1 MFSNHYLITNKPNF
15 GTILEKDASASFFFE
30 KNSQKGQRNALIY
43 VNNKML
49 QRFCFLLFYIGIS
62 IPVLLRA
69 QLLTNNALNPQGLVQ
84 NVLLGNGVTVSNV
97 TYNGSPVAI
106 AQFTAANTTLGIN
119 SGIVLTTGTTL
130 PNGDGPH
137 GPNDASGA
145 GVDNNMGGFSLLS
158 QAINGTQTYNAA
170 ILEFDFI
177 PYADTVRFKY
187 VFGSDEYPEFAPPN
201 NTTYNDVFGF
211 FISGPGITGFQN
223 IAKLPNGAVVS
234 INNVNSITN
243 PFYFVNNGD
252 GNMAPYNQSPQYIQY
267 DGFTKVLEA
276 VSQVQC
282 GQTYHLIIAI
292 ADVGDGQWD
301 SGIFLEAASLSTLTP
316 VQISHTLSQQVF
328 ANPDWMAEGCVSAT
342 VTLERQANLNQNL
355 TIPIQLS
362 GTATSGIDYSGIP
375 SSVTFSPGQTTF
387 SFTINSL
394 TDALLEGL
402 ETLTL
407 TFPITDPCGNITPLV
422 LDLWIQDNQP
432 MELNLSTSAVSCP
445 GDPVTITSQIT
456 GGVQPYTYQWST
468 GHNTSSISFTPTT
481 TQTIWLTVTD
491 ACSGLPAYDTI
502 TVSVPVFAPLQ
513 LQTSA
518 DITEICPYIEA
529 MIGVS
534 ASGGSGQYNYLW
546 TTNGVISGTTDSLLV
561 NPGSTSTY
569 QILVT
574 DNCGNTIQDSI
585 IYTILSPPL
594 VVQTNGPFETCP
606 GDSVLLTVTA
616 SGGYGNYYYLWSNQ
630 QTTDQIW
637 VAPQVSSSYFVQVS
651 DECQTFSVVGVAQV
665 QVVKPLANF
674 YILSQNPMQGLPVQF
689 ENASANAWSY
699 TWAFGDGNGSFLVN
713 PSHTFTLPGAY
724 EITLIATDQKGCVDS
739 ISKWIN
745 IAPERYIYL
754 PNSFTPDGD
763 GLNEYFYGRF
773 IGLMSA
779 RFYIFNRWGEQVF
792 FSDELNF
799 VWDATYEGTP
809 VQDGT
814 YTWYLIYEIEKG
826 IYEDLSGHVNVI
838 R

>member
-1 MFSNHYLITNKPNF
+1 MLQRLSILLFLIGNFIPLISRAQLITN
-15 GTILEKDASASFFFE
+15 
-30 KNSQKGQRNALIY
+30 NS
-43 VNNKML
+43 
-49 QRFCFLLFYIGIS
+49 
-62 IPVLLRA
+62 
-69 QLLTNNALNPQGLVQ
+69 LNPQGLVQ
-84 NVLLGNGVTVSNV
+84 NILLGNGVTVSNV

-119 SGIVLTTGTTL
+119 SGIVMTTGTTL

-145 GVDNNMGGFSLLS
+145 GVDNNMGGFNLLS
-158 QAINGTQTYNAA
+158 QAIQGTQTYNAA

-177 PYADTVRFKY
+177 PYADTIRFKY

-234 INNVNSITN
+234 INNVNTITN
-243 PFYFVNNGD
+243 AFYFVNNGD
-252 GNMAPYNQSPQYIQY
+252 GNTAPYNQSPQYIQY

-282 GQTYHLIIAI
+282 GQTYHLILAI

-301 SGIFLEAASLSTLTP
+301 SGIFLEANSLSTITP
-316 VQISHTLSQQVF
+316 VEIEHTLSQQVF
-328 ANPDWMAEGCVSAT
+328 ANPDWMAEGCVT
-342 VTLERQANLNQNL
+342 TNVTLTRQSNLNQNL

-362 GTATSGIDYSGIP
+362 GTATNGIDYSGIP
-375 SSVTFSPGQTTF
+375 ASINFPPGQNTA
-387 SFTINSL
+387 SFTIQSL
-394 TDALLEGL
+394 TDALVEGL

-422 LDLWIQDNQP
+422 LYLWIQDNQP
-432 MELNLSTSAVSCP
+432 MQVTLTSSPITCP
-445 GDPVTITSQIT
+445 GDPVTINSQIS

-468 GHNTSSISFTPTT
+468 GQNTGSMTFTPTN
-481 TQTIWLTVTD
+481 TQSVWLAVSD
-491 ACSGLPAYDTI
+491 ACTGIPAYDTI
-502 TVSVPVFAPLQ
+502 LVTVPVLSPLTI
-513 LQTSA
+513 LTSP
-518 DITEICPYIEA
+518 DITEICPYIPA
-529 MIGVS
+529 TLGVQ
-534 ASGGSGQYNYLW
+534 ASGGSCQYTYSW
-546 TTNGVISGTTDSLLV
+546 TINNVLSGTTDSLLV
-561 NPGSTSTY
+561 NPGSSSMYLIT
-569 QILVT
+569 VT

-585 IYTILSPPL
+585 NYSILSPPL
-594 VVQTNGPFETCP
+594 VLQMNGPFQICP
-606 GDSVLLTVTA
+606 GDSVDLLVSAT
-616 SGGYGNYYYLWSNQ
+616 GGYGNYYYNWSTSA
-630 QTTDQIW
+630 TTPQIT
-637 VAPQVSSSYFVQVS
+637 VAPQNTSSYFVQVS
-651 DECQTFSVVGVAQV
+651 YECQTFSVTAVALV

-674 YILSQNPMQGLPVQF
+674 YIMSQDPMQGLPVQF
-689 ENASANAWSY
+689 ENASLNAWSY

-713 PSHTFTLPGAY
+713 PIHTYTLPGSY
-724 EITLIATDQKGCVDS
+724 EITLIATNQEGCIDS
-739 ISKWIN
+739 ISKWIE

-779 RFYIFNRWGEQVF
+779 RFYIFNRWGEEIF
-792 FSDELNF
+792 FSDQLNF
-799 VWDATYEGTP
+799 VWDATYEGIP

>member
-1 MFSNHYLITNKPNF
+1 MHKRLFIQHLFFWIF
-15 GTILEKDASASFFFE
+15 FQAS
-30 KNSQKGQRNALIY
+30 LY
-43 VNNKML
+43 
-49 QRFCFLLFYIGIS
+49 
-62 IPVLLRA
+62 A
-69 QLLTNNALNPQGLVQ
+69 QLQTNNSLNPQGLVQ

-97 TYNGSPVAI
+97 SYNGSPAAI

-137 GPNDASGA
+137 GPNDTPGA
-145 GVDNNMGGFSLLS
+145 GVDNNMGGFNLLS
-158 QAINGTQTYNAA
+158 QAIQGTQTYNAA
-170 ILEFDFI
+170 ILEFDFV

-223 IAKLPNGAVVS
+223 IALLPNGAVVS
-234 INNVNSITN
+234 INNVNTITN

-252 GNMAPYNQSPQYIQY
+252 GNTAPYNQSPQYIQY

-276 VSQVQC
+276 VSKVQC

-301 SGIFLEAASLSTLTP
+301 SGIFLEANSLSTLTP
-316 VQISHTLSQQVF
+316 IEIDHTLSQQVF
-328 ANPDWMAEGCVSAT
+328 PNPDWMAEGCVST
-342 VTLERQANLNQNL
+342 NVTLTRQANLTQSL
-355 TIPIQLS
+355 TIPVQLS
-362 GTATSGIDYSGIP
+362 GTATSGIDYNGVP
-375 SSVTFSPGQTTF
+375 ASVTFQPGQTTV
-387 SFTINSL
+387 SFTIQSL

-407 TFPITDPCGNITPLV
+407 TFPITDPCGNVTPLV

-432 MELNLSTSAVSCP
+432 MQVTLSSTPPSCP
-445 GDPVTITSQIT
+445 GDPVTINSQIS
-456 GGVQPYTYQWST
+456 GGVQPYTYLWST
-468 GHNTSSISFTPTT
+468 GQTTGSMTFTPSSTT
-481 TQTIWLTVTD
+481 TVWLEVTD
-491 ACSGLPAYDTI
+491 ACTGIPAYDTL
-502 TVSVPVFAPLQ
+502 VVNVPVFAPLAVVV
-513 LQTSA
+513 SP
-518 DITEICPYIEA
+518 DITEICPYVPA
-529 MIGVS
+529 TIGVQ
-534 ASGGSGQYNYLW
+534 ASGGSGQYAYLW
-546 TTNGVISGTTDSLLV
+546 SVNSLLSGTTDSLFV
-561 NPGSTSTY
+561 NPGSSTTY
-569 QILVT
+569 LITVS
-574 DNCGNTIQDSI
+574 DNCGNSVQDSV

-594 VVQTNGPFETCP
+594 VLQMNGPFEICP
-606 GDSVLLTVTA
+606 GDSVDLLVTA
-616 SGGYGNYYYLWSNQ
+616 TGGYGTYYYNWS
-630 QTTDQIW
+630 TTATTPGIT
-637 VAPQVSSSYFVQVS
+637 VAPQVSTSYFVQVS
-651 DECQTFSVVGVAQV
+651 DECQTFSTTAVAVV

-674 YILSQNPMQGLPVQF
+674 YIATQNPMQGLPVQLT
-689 ENASANAWSY
+689 NASFNAWSY
-699 TWAFGDGNGSFLVN
+699 AWSFGDGNGSFLVN
-713 PSHTFTLPGAY
+713 PTHVYTQPGAY

-739 ISKWIN
+739 ISKWIE

-773 IGLMSA
+773 IGLLSA
-779 RFYIFNRWGEQVF
+779 RFYIFNRWGEEIF
-792 FSDELNF
+792 FSDQLNF
-799 VWDATYEGTP
+799 VWNGEYEGVP

-814 YTWYLIYEIEKG
+814 YSWYLIYEIEKG

>member
-1 MFSNHYLITNKPNF
+1 M
-15 GTILEKDASASFFFE
+15 
-30 KNSQKGQRNALIY
+30 
-43 VNNKML
+43 ML
-49 QRFCFLLFYIGIS
+49 QRISIWLFLIGIFLPQ
-62 IPVLLRA
+62 ILRA
-69 QLLTNNALNPQGLVQ
+69 QLVTNNSLNPQGLVQ
-84 NVLLGNGVTVSNV
+84 NILLGNGVTVSNV

-119 SGIVLTTGTTL
+119 SGIVMTTGTTL
-130 PNGDGPH
+130 PNGDGPQ

-145 GVDNNMGGFSLLS
+145 GVDNNMGGFNLLS
-158 QAINGTQTYNAA
+158 QAIQGTQTYNAA

-234 INNVNSITN
+234 INNVNTLTN

-252 GNMAPYNQSPQYIQY
+252 GNTAPYNQSPQYIQY

-282 GQTYHLIIAI
+282 GQTYHLILAI

-301 SGIFLEAASLSTLTP
+301 SGIFLEANSLSTITP
-316 VQISHTLSQQVF
+316 VEIEHTLSQQVF
-328 ANPDWMAEGCVSAT
+328 ANPDWMAEGCVTTT
-342 VTLERQANLNQNL
+342 VTLTRQSNLNQNL
-355 TIPIQLS
+355 TIPVQLS
-362 GTATSGIDYSGIP
+362 GTATNGLDYSGIP
-375 SSVTFSPGQTTF
+375 ASINFPPGQTTV
-387 SFTINSL
+387 SFNIQSL
-394 TDALLEGL
+394 TDALVEGL

-407 TFPITDPCGNITPLV
+407 TFPITDPCGNVTPLV

-432 MELNLSTSAVSCP
+432 MQVTLTSSPITCP
-445 GDPVTITSQIT
+445 GDPVTINSQIS

-468 GHNTSSISFTPTT
+468 GQNTGSVSFIPATS
-481 TQTIWLTVTD
+481 QSVWVAVSD
-491 ACSGLPAYDTI
+491 ACTGIPAYDTI
-502 TVSVPVFAPLQ
+502 LVTVPVLSPLTI
-513 LQTSA
+513 LTSP
-518 DITEICPYIEA
+518 DITEICPFIPA
-529 MIGVS
+529 TLGVQ
-534 ASGGSGQYNYLW
+534 ASGGSGQYTYLW
-546 TTNGVISGTTDSLLV
+546 TTNNVLSSTTDSLLV
-561 NPGSTSTY
+561 NPGSSSVY
-569 QILVT
+569 QITVT

-585 IYTILSPPL
+585 SYTILSPPL
-594 VVQTNGPFETCP
+594 VLQTNGPFQVCP
-606 GDSVLLTVTA
+606 GDSVALLVTA
-616 SGGYGNYYYLWSNQ
+616 SGGYGNYYYNWS
-630 QTTDQIW
+630 TTATTPQIT
-637 VAPQVSSSYFVQVS
+637 VAPQNSTSYFVQVS
-651 DECQTFSVVGVAQV
+651 DECQTFSVTAVALV

-674 YILSQNPMQGLPVQF
+674 YIMSQDPMQGLPVQF
-689 ENASANAWSY
+689 ENASLNAWSY

-713 PSHTFTLPGAY
+713 PTHTYIQPGAY
-724 EITLIATDQKGCVDS
+724 EITLIATNQEGCIDS
-739 ISKWIN
+739 ISKWID

-779 RFYIFNRWGEQVF
+779 RFYIFNRWGEEVF
-792 FSDELNF
+792 FSDQLNF
-799 VWDATYEGTP
+799 VWDASYEDVP

>member
-1 MFSNHYLITNKPNF
+1 M
-15 GTILEKDASASFFFE
+15 
-30 KNSQKGQRNALIY
+30 
-43 VNNKML
+43 ML
-49 QRFCFLLFYIGIS
+49 QRISIWLFFIGIFLPQ
-62 IPVLLRA
+62 ILRA
-69 QLLTNNALNPQGLVQ
+69 QLITNNSLNPQGLVQ
-84 NVLLGNGVTVSNV
+84 NILLGNGVTVSNV

-119 SGIVLTTGTTL
+119 SGIVMTTGTTL
-130 PNGDGPH
+130 PNGDGPQ

-145 GVDNNMGGFSLLS
+145 GVDNNMGGFNLLS
-158 QAINGTQTYNAA
+158 QAIQGTQTYNAA

-234 INNVNSITN
+234 INNVNTLTN

-252 GNMAPYNQSPQYIQY
+252 GNTAPYNQSPQYIQY

-282 GQTYHLIIAI
+282 GQTYHLILAI

-301 SGIFLEAASLSTLTP
+301 SGIFLEANSLSTITP
-316 VQISHTLSQQVF
+316 VEIEHTLSQQVF
-328 ANPDWMAEGCVSAT
+328 ANPDWMAEGCVTTT
-342 VTLERQANLNQNL
+342 VTLTRQSNLNQNL
-355 TIPIQLS
+355 TIPVQLS
-362 GTATSGIDYSGIP
+362 GTATNGLDYSGIP
-375 SSVTFSPGQTTF
+375 ASINFPPGQTTV
-387 SFTINSL
+387 SFNIQSL
-394 TDALLEGL
+394 TDALVEGL

-407 TFPITDPCGNITPLV
+407 TFPITDPCGNVTPLV

-432 MELNLSTSAVSCP
+432 MQVTLTSSPIICP
-445 GDPVTITSQIT
+445 GDPVTINSQIS

-468 GHNTSSISFTPTT
+468 GQNTGSITFAPATS
-481 TQTIWLTVTD
+481 QSVWLAVSD
-491 ACSGLPAYDTI
+491 ACTGIPAYDTI
-502 TVSVPVFAPLQ
+502 LVTVPVLSPLTI
-513 LQTSA
+513 LTSP
-518 DITEICPYIEA
+518 DITEICPFIPA
-529 MIGVS
+529 TLGVQ
-534 ASGGSGQYNYLW
+534 ASGGSGQYTYLW
-546 TTNGVISGTTDSLLV
+546 TTNNVLSSTTDSLLV
-561 NPGSTSTY
+561 NPGSSSIY
-569 QILVT
+569 QITVT

-585 IYTILSPPL
+585 SYTILSPPL
-594 VVQTNGPFETCP
+594 VLQTNGPFQVCP
-606 GDSVLLTVTA
+606 GDSVALLVTA
-616 SGGYGNYYYLWSNQ
+616 SGGYGNYYYNWS
-630 QTTDQIW
+630 TTATTPQIT
-637 VAPQVSSSYFVQVS
+637 VAPQNSTSYFVQVS
-651 DECQTFSVVGVAQV
+651 DECQTFSVTAVALV

-674 YILSQNPMQGLPVQF
+674 YIMSQDPMQGLPVQF
-689 ENASANAWSY
+689 ENASLNAWSY

-713 PSHTFTLPGAY
+713 PTHTYIQPGPY
-724 EITLIATDQKGCVDS
+724 EITLIATNQEGCIDS
-739 ISKWIN
+739 ISKWID

-779 RFYIFNRWGEQVF
+779 RFYIFNRWGEEVF
-792 FSDELNF
+792 FSDQLNF
-799 VWDATYEGTP
+799 VWDASYEGVP

>member
-1 MFSNHYLITNKPNF
+1 
-15 GTILEKDASASFFFE
+15 
-30 KNSQKGQRNALIY
+30 
-43 VNNKML
+43 
-49 QRFCFLLFYIGIS
+49 
-62 IPVLLRA
+62 
-69 QLLTNNALNPQGLVQ
+69 
-84 NVLLGNGVTVSNV
+84 
-97 TYNGSPVAI
+97 
-106 AQFTAANTTLGIN
+106 
-119 SGIVLTTGTTL
+119 
-130 PNGDGPH
+130 
-137 GPNDASGA
+137 
-145 GVDNNMGGFSLLS
+145 MGGFNLLS
-158 QAINGTQTYNAA
+158 QAIQGTQTYNAA

-177 PYADTVRFKY
+177 PYADTIRFKY

-234 INNVNSITN
+234 INNVNTITN

-252 GNMAPYNQSPQYIQY
+252 GNTAPYNQSPQYIQY

-282 GQTYHLIIAI
+282 GQTYHLILAI

-301 SGIFLEAASLSTLTP
+301 SGIFLEANSLSTITP
-316 VQISHTLSQQVF
+316 VEIEHTLSQQVF
-328 ANPDWMAEGCVSAT
+328 ANPDWMAEGCVT
-342 VTLERQANLNQNL
+342 TNVTLTRQSNLNQNL

-362 GTATSGIDYSGIP
+362 GTATNGIDYSGIP
-375 SSVTFSPGQTTF
+375 ASINFPPGQTTA
-387 SFTINSL
+387 SFTIQSL
-394 TDALLEGL
+394 TDALVEGL

-432 MELNLSTSAVSCP
+432 MQVILTSSPITCP
-445 GDPVTITSQIT
+445 GDPVTINSQIS

-468 GHNTSSISFTPTT
+468 GQNTGSMIFTPTT
-481 TQTIWLTVTD
+481 TQSVWLAVSD
-491 ACSGLPAYDTI
+491 ACTGIPAYDTI
-502 TVSVPVFAPLQ
+502 LVTVPVLSPLTIQ
-513 LQTSA
+513 ASP
-518 DITEICPYIEA
+518 DVTEICPYIPA
-529 MIGVS
+529 TLGVQ
-534 ASGGSGQYNYLW
+534 ASGGSGQYTYVW
-546 TTNGVISGTTDSLLV
+546 TINNVLSGTTDSLLV
-561 NPGSTSTY
+561 NPGSSSMYLIT
-569 QILVT
+569 VT

-585 IYTILSPPL
+585 SYTILSPPL
-594 VVQTNGPFETCP
+594 VLQMNGPFQICP
-606 GDSVLLTVTA
+606 GDSVDLLVSAT
-616 SGGYGNYYYLWSNQ
+616 GGYGNYYYNWSTSA
-630 QTTDQIW
+630 TTPQIT
-637 VAPQVSSSYFVQVS
+637 VAPQNTTSYFVQVS
-651 DECQTFSVVGVAQV
+651 DECQTFSVTAVALV

-674 YILSQNPMQGLPVQF
+674 YIMSQDPMQGLPVQF
-689 ENASANAWSY
+689 ENASYNAWSY

-713 PSHTFTLPGAY
+713 PIHTYTQPGSY
-724 EITLIATDQKGCVDS
+724 EITLIATNQEGCIDS
-739 ISKWIN
+739 ITKWIE
-745 IAPERYIYL
+745 IAPERFIYL

-779 RFYIFNRWGEQVF
+779 RFYIFNRWGEEIF
-792 FSDELNF
+792 FSDQLNF
-799 VWDATYEGTP
+799 VWDATYEGIP

>member
-1 MFSNHYLITNKPNF
+1 MHKRLFIQHLFFWIF
-15 GTILEKDASASFFFE
+15 FQAS
-30 KNSQKGQRNALIY
+30 LY
-43 VNNKML
+43 
-49 QRFCFLLFYIGIS
+49 
-62 IPVLLRA
+62 A
-69 QLLTNNALNPQGLVQ
+69 QLQTNNSLNPQGLVQ

-97 TYNGSPVAI
+97 SYNGSPAAI

-137 GPNDASGA
+137 GPNDTPGA
-145 GVDNNMGGFSLLS
+145 GVDNNMGGFNLLS
-158 QAINGTQTYNAA
+158 QAIQGTQTYNAA
-170 ILEFDFI
+170 ILEFDFV

-223 IAKLPNGAVVS
+223 IALLPNGAVVS
-234 INNVNSITN
+234 INNVNTITN

-252 GNMAPYNQSPQYIQY
+252 GNTAPYNQSPQYIQY

-276 VSQVQC
+276 VSKVQC

-301 SGIFLEAASLSTLTP
+301 SGIFLEANSLSTLTP
-316 VQISHTLSQQVF
+316 IEIDHTLSQQVF
-328 ANPDWMAEGCVSAT
+328 PNPDWMAEGCVST
-342 VTLERQANLNQNL
+342 NVTLTRQANLTQSL
-355 TIPIQLS
+355 TIPVQLS
-362 GTATSGIDYSGIP
+362 GTATSGIDYNGVP
-375 SSVTFSPGQTTF
+375 ASVTFQPGQTTV
-387 SFTINSL
+387 SFTIQSL

-407 TFPITDPCGNITPLV
+407 TFPITDPCGNVTPLV

-432 MELNLSTSAVSCP
+432 MQVTLSSSPPSCP
-445 GDPVTITSQIT
+445 GDPVTINSQIS
-456 GGVQPYTYQWST
+456 GGVQPYSYLWST
-468 GHNTSSISFTPTT
+468 GQTTGSMTFTPSTT
-481 TQTIWLTVTD
+481 TTVWLEVTD
-491 ACSGLPAYDTI
+491 ACTGIPAYDTL
-502 TVSVPVFAPLQ
+502 VVNVPVFAPLSVVVSQ
-513 LQTSA
+513 
-518 DITEICPYIEA
+518 DITEICPYVPA
-529 MIGVS
+529 TIGVQ
-534 ASGGSGQYNYLW
+534 ASGGSGQYTYLW
-546 TTNGVISGTTDSLLV
+546 SVNSLLSGTTDSLLV
-561 NPGSTSTY
+561 NPGSSTTY
-569 QILVT
+569 LITVS
-574 DNCGNTIQDSI
+574 DNCGNSVQDSV

-594 VVQTNGPFETCP
+594 VLQMNGPFEICP
-606 GDSVLLTVTA
+606 GDSVDLLVTA
-616 SGGYGNYYYLWSNQ
+616 TGGYGTYYYNWS
-630 QTTDQIW
+630 TTATTPGIT
-637 VAPQVSSSYFVQVS
+637 VAPQVSTSYFVQVS
-651 DECQTFSVVGVAQV
+651 DECQTFSTTAVAVV

-674 YILSQNPMQGLPVQF
+674 YIATQNPMQGLPVQLT
-689 ENASANAWSY
+689 NASFNAWSY
-699 TWAFGDGNGSFLVN
+699 AWSFGDGNGSFLVN
-713 PSHTFTLPGAY
+713 PTHVYTQPGAY

-739 ISKWIN
+739 ISKWIE

-773 IGLMSA
+773 IGLLSA
-779 RFYIFNRWGEQVF
+779 RFYIFNRWGEEIF
-792 FSDELNF
+792 FSDQLNF
-799 VWDATYEGTP
+799 VWNGEYEGVP

-814 YTWYLIYEIEKG
+814 YSWYLIYEIEKG

>member
-1 MFSNHYLITNKPNF
+1 MFQRLSIWLFLIGNFIPQISCAQLITN
-15 GTILEKDASASFFFE
+15 
-30 KNSQKGQRNALIY
+30 NS
-43 VNNKML
+43 
-49 QRFCFLLFYIGIS
+49 
-62 IPVLLRA
+62 
-69 QLLTNNALNPQGLVQ
+69 LNPQGLVQ
-84 NVLLGNGVTVSNV
+84 NILLGNGVTVSNV

-119 SGIVLTTGTTL
+119 SGIVMTTGTTL
-130 PNGDGPH
+130 PNGDGPQ

-145 GVDNNMGGFSLLS
+145 GVDNNMGGFNLLS
-158 QAINGTQTYNAA
+158 QAIQGTQTYNAA

-177 PYADTVRFKY
+177 PYADTIRFKY

-234 INNVNSITN
+234 INNVNTITN

-252 GNMAPYNQSPQYIQY
+252 GNTAPYNQSPQYIQY

-282 GQTYHLIIAI
+282 GQTYHLILAI

-301 SGIFLEAASLSTLTP
+301 SGIFLEANSLSTITP
-316 VQISHTLSQQVF
+316 VEIEHTLSQQVF
-328 ANPDWMAEGCVSAT
+328 ANPDWMAEGCVT
-342 VTLERQANLNQNL
+342 TNVTLTRQSNLNQNL

-362 GTATSGIDYSGIP
+362 GTATNGIDYSGIP
-375 SSVTFSPGQTTF
+375 ASINFPPGQNTA
-387 SFTINSL
+387 SFNIQSL
-394 TDALLEGL
+394 TDALVEGL

-407 TFPITDPCGNITPLV
+407 TFPITDPCGNTTPLV

-432 MELNLSTSAVSCP
+432 MQVTLTSSPITCP
-445 GDPVTITSQIT
+445 GDPVTINSQIS

-468 GHNTSSISFTPTT
+468 GQNTGSMTFTPTN
-481 TQTIWLTVTD
+481 TQSVWLAVSD
-491 ACSGLPAYDTI
+491 ACTGIPAYDTI
-502 TVSVPVFAPLQ
+502 LITVPVLSPLTI
-513 LQTSA
+513 LTSP
-518 DITEICPYIEA
+518 DITEICPYIPA
-529 MIGVS
+529 TLGVQ
-534 ASGGSGQYNYLW
+534 ASGGSGQYTYAW
-546 TTNGVISGTTDSLLV
+546 TINNVLSGTTDSLLV
-561 NPGSTSTY
+561 NPGSSSMYLIT
-569 QILVT
+569 VT

-585 IYTILSPPL
+585 NYTILSPPL
-594 VVQTNGPFETCP
+594 VLQMNGPFQICP
-606 GDSVLLTVTA
+606 GDSVDLLVSAT
-616 SGGYGNYYYLWSNQ
+616 GGYGNYYYNWSTSA
-630 QTTDQIW
+630 TTPQIT
-637 VAPQVSSSYFVQVS
+637 VAPQNTTSYFVQVS
-651 DECQTFSVVGVAQV
+651 DECQTFSVTAVALV

-674 YILSQNPMQGLPVQF
+674 YIMSQDPMQGLPVQF
-689 ENASANAWSY
+689 ENASLNAWSY

-713 PSHTFTLPGAY
+713 PIHTYTQPGSY
-724 EITLIATDQKGCVDS
+724 EITLIATNQEGCIDS
-739 ISKWIN
+739 ISKWIE

-779 RFYIFNRWGEQVF
+779 RFYIFNRWGEEIF
-792 FSDELNF
+792 FSDQLNF

>member
-1 MFSNHYLITNKPNF
+1 M
-15 GTILEKDASASFFFE
+15 
-30 KNSQKGQRNALIY
+30 
-43 VNNKML
+43 ML
-49 QRFCFLLFYIGIS
+49 QRISIWLFFIGIFLPQ
-62 IPVLLRA
+62 ILRA
-69 QLLTNNALNPQGLVQ
+69 QLVTNNSLNPQGLVQ
-84 NVLLGNGVTVSNV
+84 NILLGNGVTVSNV

-119 SGIVLTTGTTL
+119 SGIVMTTGTTL
-130 PNGDGPH
+130 PNGDGPQ

-145 GVDNNMGGFSLLS
+145 GVDNNMGGFNLLS
-158 QAINGTQTYNAA
+158 QAIQGTQTYNAA

-234 INNVNSITN
+234 INNVNTLTN

-252 GNMAPYNQSPQYIQY
+252 GNTAPYNQSPQYIQY

-282 GQTYHLIIAI
+282 GQTYHLILAI

-301 SGIFLEAASLSTLTP
+301 SGIFLEANSLSTITP
-316 VQISHTLSQQVF
+316 VEIEHTLSQQVF
-328 ANPDWMAEGCVSAT
+328 ANPDWMAEGCVTTT
-342 VTLERQANLNQNL
+342 VTLTRQSNLNQNL
-355 TIPIQLS
+355 TIPVQLS
-362 GTATSGIDYSGIP
+362 GTATNGLDYSGIP
-375 SSVTFSPGQTTF
+375 ASINFPPGQTTVSF
-387 SFTINSL
+387 SIQSL
-394 TDALLEGL
+394 TDALVEGL

-407 TFPITDPCGNITPLV
+407 TFPITDPCGNVTPLV

-432 MELNLSTSAVSCP
+432 MQVTLTSSPIICP
-445 GDPVTITSQIT
+445 GDPVTINSQIS

-468 GHNTSSISFTPTT
+468 GQNTGSITFTPATS
-481 TQTIWLTVTD
+481 QSVWLAVSD
-491 ACSGLPAYDTI
+491 ACTGIPAYDTI
-502 TVSVPVFAPLQ
+502 LVTVPVLSPLTI
-513 LQTSA
+513 LTSP
-518 DITEICPYIEA
+518 DITEICPFIPA
-529 MIGVS
+529 TLGVQ
-534 ASGGSGQYNYLW
+534 ASGGSGQYTYLW
-546 TTNGVISGTTDSLLV
+546 TTNNVLSSTTDSLLV
-561 NPGSTSTY
+561 NPGSSSIY
-569 QILVT
+569 QITVT

-585 IYTILSPPL
+585 SYTILSPPL
-594 VVQTNGPFETCP
+594 VLQTNGPFQVCP
-606 GDSVLLTVTA
+606 GDSVALLVTA
-616 SGGYGNYYYLWSNQ
+616 SGGYGNYYYNWS
-630 QTTDQIW
+630 TTATTPQIT
-637 VAPQVSSSYFVQVS
+637 VAPQNSTSYFVQVS
-651 DECQTFSVVGVAQV
+651 DECQTFSVTAVALV

-674 YILSQNPMQGLPVQF
+674 YIMSQDPMQGLPVQF
-689 ENASANAWSY
+689 ENASLNAWSY
-699 TWAFGDGNGSFLVN
+699 TWAFGDGNSSFLVN
-713 PSHTFTLPGAY
+713 PTHTYIQPGAY
-724 EITLIATDQKGCVDS
+724 EITLIATNQEGCIDS
-739 ISKWIN
+739 ISKWID

-779 RFYIFNRWGEQVF
+779 RFYIFNRWGEEVF
-792 FSDELNF
+792 FSDQLNF
-799 VWDATYEGTP
+799 VWDASYEGVP

>member
-1 MFSNHYLITNKPNF
+1 
-15 GTILEKDASASFFFE
+15 
-30 KNSQKGQRNALIY
+30 
-43 VNNKML
+43 ML
-49 QRFCFLLFYIGIS
+49 QQTSIFLFFLGFILPS
-62 IPVLLRA
+62 VFRA

-119 SGIVLTTGTTL
+119 SGIVMTTGTTL

-137 GPNDASGA
+137 GPNDTPGA
-145 GVDNNMGGFSLLS
+145 GVDNNMGGFNLLS
-158 QAINGTQTYNAA
+158 QAIQGNQTYNAA

-211 FISGPGITGFQN
+211 FISGPGISGFQN

-234 INNVNSITN
+234 INNVNNITN

-276 VSQVQC
+276 ISAVQC

-301 SGIFLEAASLSTLTP
+301 SGIFLEANSLSTLTP
-316 VQISHTLSQQVF
+316 IEISHTLSQQVF
-328 ANPDWMAEGCVSAT
+328 SNPDWMAEGCVNAT
-342 VTLERQANLNQNL
+342 VTLERQTNLNQTL
-355 TIPIQLS
+355 TIPVQLS
-362 GTATSGIDYSGIP
+362 GTATDLIDFNGVPTSI
-375 SSVTFSPGQTTF
+375 TFTPGQSIF
-387 SFTINSL
+387 SFAIQTL
-394 TDALLEGL
+394 TDALVEGL

-432 MELNLSTSAVSCP
+432 MELTLTSSPILCP
-445 GDPVTITSQIT
+445 GDPVTINSQIS
-456 GGVQPYTYQWST
+456 GGLQPYTYEWST
-468 GHNTSSISFTPTT
+468 GQTTSSITLNIANS
-481 TQTIWLTVTD
+481 QSIWLAVTD
-491 ACSGLPAYDTI
+491 ACTGVPAYDTLFI
-502 TVSVPVFAPLQ
+502 SVPEFNPLAII
-513 LQTSA
+513 TSP
-518 DITEICPYIEA
+518 DITEICPFIPIT
-529 MIGVS
+529 IGAQV
-534 ASGGSGQYNYLW
+534 SGGSGQYTYLW
-546 TTNGVISGTTDSLLV
+546 TTNNVVSGTTDSLLV
-561 NPGSTSTY
+561 NPGSSSIYLITA
-569 QILVT
+569 T
-574 DNCGNTIQDSI
+574 DNCGNSIQDSVS
-585 IYTILSPPL
+585 YTILSPPL
-594 VVQTNGPFETCP
+594 VLQMNGPFQICP
-606 GDSVLLTVTA
+606 GDSVNLLVTA
-616 SGGYGNYYYLWSNQ
+616 TGGYGNYYYNWS
-630 QTTDQIW
+630 TTETTAQIT
-637 VAPQVSSSYFVQVS
+637 VAPQNSTSYFVQVS
-651 DECQTFSVVGVAQV
+651 DECQTFSTTAIALV

-674 YILSQNPMQGLPVQF
+674 YIMSQNPMEGLPVQL
-689 ENASANAWSY
+689 ENASVNAWSY
-699 TWAFGDGNGSFLVN
+699 TWTFGDGNQSFLVN
-713 PSHTFTLPGAY
+713 PTHTYAQPGPY
-724 EITLIATDQKGCVDS
+724 EITLIATNQEGCVDS
-739 ISKWIN
+739 ISKWIE
-745 IAPERYIYL
+745 IAPERFIYL

-779 RFYIFNRWGEQVF
+779 RFYIFNRWGQEIF
-792 FSDELNF
+792 FSDALNF
-799 VWDATYEGTP
+799 VWDASFEGIP

-814 YTWYLIYEIEKG
+814 YSWYLIYEIEKG
-826 IYEDLSGHVNVI
+826 IYKDLSGHVNVI

>member
-1 MFSNHYLITNKPNF
+1 MMLQRLSIWLFLIGNFIPQISRAQLITN
-15 GTILEKDASASFFFE
+15 
-30 KNSQKGQRNALIY
+30 NS
-43 VNNKML
+43 
-49 QRFCFLLFYIGIS
+49 
-62 IPVLLRA
+62 
-69 QLLTNNALNPQGLVQ
+69 LNPQGLVQ
-84 NVLLGNGVTVSNV
+84 NILLGNGVTVSNV

-119 SGIVLTTGTTL
+119 SGIVMTTGTTL
-130 PNGDGPH
+130 PNGDGPQ

-145 GVDNNMGGFSLLS
+145 GVDNNMGGFNLLS
-158 QAINGTQTYNAA
+158 QAIQGTQTYNAA

-177 PYADTVRFKY
+177 PYADTIRFKY

-234 INNVNSITN
+234 INNVNTITN

-252 GNMAPYNQSPQYIQY
+252 GNTAPYNQSPQYIQY

-282 GQTYHLIIAI
+282 GQTYHLILAI

-301 SGIFLEAASLSTLTP
+301 SGIFLEANSLSTITP
-316 VQISHTLSQQVF
+316 IEIEHTLSQQVF
-328 ANPDWMAEGCVSAT
+328 ANPDWMAEGCVT
-342 VTLERQANLNQNL
+342 TNVTLTRQSNLNQNL

-362 GTATSGIDYSGIP
+362 GTATNGIDYSGIP
-375 SSVTFSPGQTTF
+375 ASINFPPGQNTA
-387 SFTINSL
+387 SFTIQSL
-394 TDALLEGL
+394 TDALVEGL

-432 MELNLSTSAVSCP
+432 MQVTLSSSPITCP
-445 GDPVTITSQIT
+445 GDPVTINSQIS

-468 GHNTSSISFTPTT
+468 GQNTGSMTFTPTN
-481 TQTIWLTVTD
+481 TQSVWLAVSD
-491 ACSGLPAYDTI
+491 ACTGIPAYDTI
-502 TVSVPVFAPLQ
+502 LVTVPVLSPLTI
-513 LQTSA
+513 LTSP
-518 DITEICPYIEA
+518 DITEICPYIPA
-529 MIGVS
+529 TLGVQ
-534 ASGGSGQYNYLW
+534 ASGGSGQYTYAW
-546 TTNGVISGTTDSLLV
+546 TINNVLSGTTDSLLV
-561 NPGSTSTY
+561 NPGSSSMYLIT
-569 QILVT
+569 VT

-585 IYTILSPPL
+585 NYTILSPPL
-594 VVQTNGPFETCP
+594 VLQMNGPFQICP
-606 GDSVLLTVTA
+606 GDSVDLLVSAT
-616 SGGYGNYYYLWSNQ
+616 GGYGNYYYNWSTSA
-630 QTTDQIW
+630 TTPQIT
-637 VAPQVSSSYFVQVS
+637 VAPQNTTSYFVQVS
-651 DECQTFSVVGVAQV
+651 DECQTFSVTAVALV

-674 YILSQNPMQGLPVQF
+674 YIMSQDPMQGLPVQF
-689 ENASANAWSY
+689 ENASLNAWSY

-713 PSHTFTLPGAY
+713 PIHTYTQPGSY
-724 EITLIATDQKGCVDS
+724 EITLIATNQEGCIDS
-739 ISKWIN
+739 ISKWIE

-779 RFYIFNRWGEQVF
+779 RFYIFNRWGEEIF
-792 FSDELNF
+792 FSDQLNF
-799 VWDATYEGTP
+799 VWDATYEGIP

>member
-1 MFSNHYLITNKPNF
+1 MMLQRLSILLFLIGNFIPQISRAQLITN
-15 GTILEKDASASFFFE
+15 
-30 KNSQKGQRNALIY
+30 NS
-43 VNNKML
+43 
-49 QRFCFLLFYIGIS
+49 
-62 IPVLLRA
+62 
-69 QLLTNNALNPQGLVQ
+69 LNPQGLVQ
-84 NVLLGNGVTVSNV
+84 NILLGNGVTVSNV

-119 SGIVLTTGTTL
+119 SGIVMTTGTTL
-130 PNGDGPH
+130 PNGDGPQ

-145 GVDNNMGGFSLLS
+145 GVDNNMGGFNLLS
-158 QAINGTQTYNAA
+158 QAIQGTQTYNAA

-177 PYADTVRFKY
+177 PYADTIRFKY

-234 INNVNSITN
+234 INNVNTITN

-252 GNMAPYNQSPQYIQY
+252 GNTAPYNQSPQYIQY

-282 GQTYHLIIAI
+282 GQTYHLILAI

-301 SGIFLEAASLSTLTP
+301 SGIFLEANSLSTITP
-316 VQISHTLSQQVF
+316 VEIDHTLSQQVF
-328 ANPDWMAEGCVSAT
+328 ANPDWMAEGCVT
-342 VTLERQANLNQNL
+342 TNVTLTRQSNLNQNL

-362 GTATSGIDYSGIP
+362 GTATNGIDYSGIP
-375 SSVTFSPGQTTF
+375 ASINFPPGQTTA
-387 SFTINSL
+387 SFTIQSL
-394 TDALLEGL
+394 TDALVEGL

-432 MELNLSTSAVSCP
+432 MQVILTSSPITCP
-445 GDPVTITSQIT
+445 GDPVTINSQIS

-468 GHNTSSISFTPTT
+468 GQNTGSMIFTPTT
-481 TQTIWLTVTD
+481 TQSVWLAVSD
-491 ACSGLPAYDTI
+491 ACTGIPAYDTI
-502 TVSVPVFAPLQ
+502 LVTVPVLSPLTIQ
-513 LQTSA
+513 ASP
-518 DITEICPYIEA
+518 DVTEICPYIPA
-529 MIGVS
+529 TLGVQ
-534 ASGGSGQYNYLW
+534 ASGGSGQYTYVW
-546 TTNGVISGTTDSLLV
+546 TINNVLSGTTDSLLV
-561 NPGSTSTY
+561 NAGSSSMYLIT
-569 QILVT
+569 VT

-585 IYTILSPPL
+585 SYTILSPPL
-594 VVQTNGPFETCP
+594 VLQMNGPFQICP
-606 GDSVLLTVTA
+606 GDSVDLLVSAT
-616 SGGYGNYYYLWSNQ
+616 GGYGNYYYNWSTSA
-630 QTTDQIW
+630 TTPQIT
-637 VAPQVSSSYFVQVS
+637 VAPQNTTSYFVQVS
-651 DECQTFSVVGVAQV
+651 DECQTFSVTAVALV

-674 YILSQNPMQGLPVQF
+674 YIMSQDPMQGLPVQF
-689 ENASANAWSY
+689 ENASYNAWSY
-699 TWAFGDGNGSFLVN
+699 TWAFGDGDGSFLVN
-713 PSHTFTLPGAY
+713 PIHTYTQPGSY
-724 EITLIATDQKGCVDS
+724 EITLIATNQEGCIDS
-739 ISKWIN
+739 ITKWIE
-745 IAPERYIYL
+745 IAPERFIYL

-779 RFYIFNRWGEQVF
+779 RFYIFNRWGEEIF
-792 FSDELNF
+792 FSDQLNF
-799 VWDATYEGTP
+799 VWDATYEGIP

>member
-1 MFSNHYLITNKPNF
+1 MLQRLSIWLFLIGNFIPQISRAQLITN
-15 GTILEKDASASFFFE
+15 
-30 KNSQKGQRNALIY
+30 NS
-43 VNNKML
+43 
-49 QRFCFLLFYIGIS
+49 
-62 IPVLLRA
+62 
-69 QLLTNNALNPQGLVQ
+69 LNPQGLVQ
-84 NVLLGNGVTVSNV
+84 NILLGNGVTVSNV

-119 SGIVLTTGTTL
+119 SGIVMTTGTTL
-130 PNGDGPH
+130 PNGDGPQ

-145 GVDNNMGGFSLLS
+145 GVDNNMGGFNLLS
-158 QAINGTQTYNAA
+158 QAIQGTQTYNAA

-177 PYADTVRFKY
+177 PYADTIRFKY

-234 INNVNSITN
+234 INNVNTITN
-243 PFYFVNNGD
+243 SFYFVNNGD
-252 GNMAPYNQSPQYIQY
+252 GNTAPYNQSPQYIQY

-282 GQTYHLIIAI
+282 GQTYHLILAI

-301 SGIFLEAASLSTLTP
+301 SGIFLEANSLSTITP
-316 VQISHTLSQQVF
+316 VEIEHTLSQQVF
-328 ANPDWMAEGCVSAT
+328 ANPDWMAEGCVT
-342 VTLERQANLNQNL
+342 TNVTLTRQSNLNQNL

-362 GTATSGIDYSGIP
+362 GTATNGIDYSGIP
-375 SSVTFSPGQTTF
+375 ASINFPPGQTTA
-387 SFTINSL
+387 SFTIQSL
-394 TDALLEGL
+394 TDALVEGL

-407 TFPITDPCGNITPLV
+407 TFPITDPCGNTTPLV

-432 MELNLSTSAVSCP
+432 MQVTLSSSPITCP
-445 GDPVTITSQIT
+445 GDPVTINSQIS

-468 GHNTSSISFTPTT
+468 GQNTGSMTFTPTN
-481 TQTIWLTVTD
+481 TQSVWLAVSD
-491 ACSGLPAYDTI
+491 ACTGIPAYDTI
-502 TVSVPVFAPLQ
+502 LVTVPVLSPLTI
-513 LQTSA
+513 LTSP
-518 DITEICPYIEA
+518 DITEICPYIPA
-529 MIGVS
+529 TLGVQ
-534 ASGGSGQYNYLW
+534 ASGGSGQYTYAW
-546 TTNGVISGTTDSLLV
+546 TINNVLSGTTDSLLV
-561 NPGSTSTY
+561 NPGSSSMYLIT
-569 QILVT
+569 VT

-585 IYTILSPPL
+585 NYTILSPPL
-594 VVQTNGPFETCP
+594 VLQMNGPFQICP
-606 GDSVLLTVTA
+606 GDSVDLLVSAT
-616 SGGYGNYYYLWSNQ
+616 GGYGNYYYNWSTSA
-630 QTTDQIW
+630 TTPQIT
-637 VAPQVSSSYFVQVS
+637 VAPQNTTSYFVQVS
-651 DECQTFSVVGVAQV
+651 DECQTFSVTAVALV

-674 YILSQNPMQGLPVQF
+674 YIMSQDPMQGLPVQF
-689 ENASANAWSY
+689 ENASLNAWSY

-713 PSHTFTLPGAY
+713 PIHTYTQPGSY
-724 EITLIATDQKGCVDS
+724 EITLIATNQEGCIDS
-739 ISKWIN
+739 VSKWIE

-779 RFYIFNRWGEQVF
+779 RFYIFNRWGEEIF
-792 FSDELNF
+792 FSDQLNF
-799 VWDATYEGTP
+799 VWDATYEGIP

>member
-1 MFSNHYLITNKPNF
+1 MMLQRLSIWLFLIGNFIPQISCAQLITN
-15 GTILEKDASASFFFE
+15 
-30 KNSQKGQRNALIY
+30 NS
-43 VNNKML
+43 
-49 QRFCFLLFYIGIS
+49 
-62 IPVLLRA
+62 
-69 QLLTNNALNPQGLVQ
+69 LNPQGLVQ
-84 NVLLGNGVTVSNV
+84 NILLGNGVTVSNV

-119 SGIVLTTGTTL
+119 SGIVMTTGTTL
-130 PNGDGPH
+130 PNGDGPQ

-145 GVDNNMGGFSLLS
+145 GVDNNMGGFNLLS
-158 QAINGTQTYNAA
+158 QAIQGTQTYNAA

-177 PYADTVRFKY
+177 PYADTIRFKY

-234 INNVNSITN
+234 INNVNTITN

-252 GNMAPYNQSPQYIQY
+252 GNTAPYNQSPQYIQY

-282 GQTYHLIIAI
+282 GQTYHLILAI

-301 SGIFLEAASLSTLTP
+301 SGIFLEANSLSTITP
-316 VQISHTLSQQVF
+316 VEIEHTLSQQVF
-328 ANPDWMAEGCVSAT
+328 ANPDWMAEGCVT
-342 VTLERQANLNQNL
+342 TNVTLTRQSNLNQNL

-362 GTATSGIDYSGIP
+362 GTATNGIDYSGIP
-375 SSVTFSPGQTTF
+375 ASINFPPGQNTA
-387 SFTINSL
+387 SFTIQSL
-394 TDALLEGL
+394 TDALVEGL

-407 TFPITDPCGNITPLV
+407 TFPITDPCGNTTPLV

-432 MELNLSTSAVSCP
+432 MQVTLTSSPITCP
-445 GDPVTITSQIT
+445 GDPVTINSQIS

-468 GHNTSSISFTPTT
+468 GQNTGSMTFTPTN
-481 TQTIWLTVTD
+481 TQSVWLAVSD
-491 ACSGLPAYDTI
+491 ACTGIPAYDTI
-502 TVSVPVFAPLQ
+502 LVTVPVLSPLTI
-513 LQTSA
+513 LTSP
-518 DITEICPYIEA
+518 DITEICPYIPA
-529 MIGVS
+529 TLGVQ
-534 ASGGSGQYNYLW
+534 ASGGSGQYTYAW
-546 TTNGVISGTTDSLLV
+546 TINNVPSGTTDSLLV
-561 NPGSTSTY
+561 NPGSSSMYLIT
-569 QILVT
+569 VT

-585 IYTILSPPL
+585 NYTILSPPL
-594 VVQTNGPFETCP
+594 VLQMNGPFQICP
-606 GDSVLLTVTA
+606 GDSVDLLVSAT
-616 SGGYGNYYYLWSNQ
+616 GGYGNYYYNWSTSA
-630 QTTDQIW
+630 TTPQIT
-637 VAPQVSSSYFVQVS
+637 VAPQNTSSYFVQVS
-651 DECQTFSVVGVAQV
+651 DECQTFSVTAVALV

-674 YILSQNPMQGLPVQF
+674 YIMSQDPMQGLPVQF
-689 ENASANAWSY
+689 ENASLNAWSY

-713 PSHTFTLPGAY
+713 PIHTYTQPGSY
-724 EITLIATDQKGCVDS
+724 EITLIATNQEGCIDS
-739 ISKWIN
+739 ISKWIE

-779 RFYIFNRWGEQVF
+779 RFYIFNRWGEEIF
-792 FSDELNF
+792 FSDQLNF
-799 VWDATYEGTP
+799 VWDATYEGIP

>member
-1 MFSNHYLITNKPNF
+1 M
-15 GTILEKDASASFFFE
+15 
-30 KNSQKGQRNALIY
+30 
-43 VNNKML
+43 ML
-49 QRFCFLLFYIGIS
+49 QRIRIWLFFIGIFL
-62 IPVLLRA
+62 PQMLRA
-69 QLLTNNALNPQGLVQ
+69 QLITNNSLNPQGLVQ
-84 NVLLGNGVTVSNV
+84 NILLGNGVTVSNV

-119 SGIVLTTGTTL
+119 SGIVMTTGTTL
-130 PNGDGPH
+130 PNGDGPQ

-145 GVDNNMGGFSLLS
+145 GVDNNMGGFNLLT
-158 QAINGTQTYNAA
+158 QAIQGTQTYNAA

-234 INNVNSITN
+234 INNVNTITN

-252 GNMAPYNQSPQYIQY
+252 GNTAPYNQSPQYIQY

-276 VSQVQC
+276 ISQVQC
-282 GQTYHLIIAI
+282 GQTYHLILAI

-301 SGIFLEAASLSTLTP
+301 SGIFLEANSLSTITP
-316 VQISHTLSQQVF
+316 VEIDHTLSQQVF
-328 ANPDWMAEGCVSAT
+328 ANPDWMAEGCVT
-342 VTLERQANLNQNL
+342 TNVTLTRQSNLNQNL
-355 TIPIQLS
+355 TIPVQLS
-362 GTATSGIDYSGIP
+362 GTATNGLDYSGIP
-375 SSVTFSPGQTTF
+375 ATINFPPGQTTV
-387 SFTINSL
+387 SFNIQSL
-394 TDALLEGL
+394 TDALVEGL

-432 MELNLSTSAVSCP
+432 MQVTLSSSPITCP
-445 GDPVTITSQIT
+445 GDPVTINSQIS

-468 GHNTSSISFTPTT
+468 GQNTGSITFAPATS
-481 TQTIWLTVTD
+481 QSVWLAVTD
-491 ACSGLPAYDTI
+491 ACTGIPAYDTI
-502 TVSVPVFAPLQ
+502 FVTVPVLSPLAI
-513 LQTSA
+513 LTSP
-518 DITEICPYIEA
+518 DITEICPYIPA
-529 MIGVS
+529 TLGVQV
-534 ASGGSGQYNYLW
+534 SGGSGQYTYLW
-546 TTNGVISGTTDSLLV
+546 TTNNVLSSTTDSLLV
-561 NPGSTSTY
+561 NPGSSSMY
-569 QILVT
+569 QITVT

-585 IYTILSPPL
+585 SYTILSPPL
-594 VVQTNGPFETCP
+594 VLQTNGPFQVCP
-606 GDSVLLTVTA
+606 GDSVTLLVTA
-616 SGGYGNYYYLWSNQ
+616 SGGYGNYYYSWS
-630 QTTDQIW
+630 TTETTPQII
-637 VAPQVSSSYFVQVS
+637 VAPQNSTSYFVQVS
-651 DECQTFSVVGVAQV
+651 DECQTFSVTAVAMV

-674 YILSQNPMQGLPVQF
+674 YIMSQDPMQGLPVQF
-689 ENASANAWSY
+689 ENASFNAWSY

-713 PSHTFTLPGAY
+713 PTHTYTQPGAY
-724 EITLIATDQKGCVDS
+724 EITLIATNQEGCIDS
-739 ISKWIN
+739 ISKWID

-779 RFYIFNRWGEQVF
+779 RFYIFNRWGEEVF
-792 FSDELNF
+792 FSDQLNF
-799 VWDATYEGTP
+799 VWDASYEGVP

>member
-1 MFSNHYLITNKPNF
+1 MLQRISIWLFFIGIFLPQLSRAQLITN
-15 GTILEKDASASFFFE
+15 
-30 KNSQKGQRNALIY
+30 NS
-43 VNNKML
+43 
-49 QRFCFLLFYIGIS
+49 
-62 IPVLLRA
+62 
-69 QLLTNNALNPQGLVQ
+69 LNPQGLVQ
-84 NVLLGNGVTVSNV
+84 NILLGNGVTVSNV
-97 TYNGSPVAI
+97 TYNGSPAAI

-119 SGIVLTTGTTL
+119 SGIVMTTGTTL
-130 PNGDGPH
+130 PNGDGPQ

-145 GVDNNMGGFSLLS
+145 GVDNNMGGFNLLS
-158 QAINGTQTYNAA
+158 QAIQGTQTYNAA

-234 INNVNSITN
+234 INNVNTITN

-252 GNMAPYNQSPQYIQY
+252 GNTAPYNQSPQYIQY

-276 VSQVQC
+276 ISKVQC
-282 GQTYHLIIAI
+282 GQTYHLILAI

-301 SGIFLEAASLSTLTP
+301 SGIFLEANSLSTITP
-316 VQISHTLSQQVF
+316 VEIEHTLSQQVF
-328 ANPDWMAEGCVSAT
+328 ANPDWMAEGCVTTT
-342 VTLERQANLNQNL
+342 VTLTRQSNLNQNL
-355 TIPIQLS
+355 TIPVQLS
-362 GTATSGIDYSGIP
+362 GTAINGLDYSGIP
-375 SSVTFSPGQTTF
+375 GSINFPPGQTTV
-387 SFTINSL
+387 SFNIQSL
-394 TDALLEGL
+394 TDALVEGL

-407 TFPITDPCGNITPLV
+407 TFPLTDPCGNVTPLV

-432 MELNLSTSAVSCP
+432 MQVTLTSSFITCP
-445 GDPVTITSQIT
+445 GDPVTINSQIS

-468 GHNTSSISFTPTT
+468 GQNTGSITFVPATS
-481 TQTIWLTVTD
+481 QTVWLAVSD
-491 ACSGLPAYDTI
+491 ACTGIPAYDTI
-502 TVSVPVFAPLQ
+502 LVTVPILSPMTIL
-513 LQTSA
+513 TSP
-518 DITEICPYIEA
+518 DITEICPYIPA
-529 MIGVS
+529 TLGVQV
-534 ASGGSGQYNYLW
+534 SGGSGQYTYLW
-546 TTNGVISGTTDSLLV
+546 TTNNVLSSTTDSLVV
-561 NPGSTSTY
+561 NPGSSSMY
-569 QILVT
+569 QITVT
-574 DNCGNTIQDSI
+574 DNCGNTIQDSVS
-585 IYTILSPPL
+585 YTILSPPL
-594 VVQTNGPFETCP
+594 VLQTNGPFQICP
-606 GDSVLLTVTA
+606 GDSVALLVTA
-616 SGGYGNYYYLWSNQ
+616 SGGYGNYYYNWS
-630 QTTDQIW
+630 TTATTPQIT
-637 VAPQVSSSYFVQVS
+637 VAPQNSTSYFVQVS
-651 DECQTFSVVGVAQV
+651 DECQTFSVAAVAMV

-674 YILSQNPMQGLPVQF
+674 YIMSQDPMQGLPVQF
-689 ENASANAWSY
+689 ENASLNAWSY

-713 PSHTFTLPGAY
+713 PTHTYTQPGAY
-724 EITLIATDQKGCVDS
+724 EITLIATNQEGCIDS
-739 ISKWIN
+739 ISKWID

-779 RFYIFNRWGEQVF
+779 RFYIFNRWGEEVF
-792 FSDELNF
+792 FSDQLNF
-799 VWDATYEGTP
+799 VWDASYEGVP

>member
-1 MFSNHYLITNKPNF
+1 M
-15 GTILEKDASASFFFE
+15 
-30 KNSQKGQRNALIY
+30 
-43 VNNKML
+43 ML
-49 QRFCFLLFYIGIS
+49 QRISIWLFFIGIFLPQ
-62 IPVLLRA
+62 ILRA
-69 QLLTNNALNPQGLVQ
+69 QLITNNSLNPQGLVQ
-84 NVLLGNGVTVSNV
+84 NILLGNGVTVSNV

-119 SGIVLTTGTTL
+119 SGIVMTTGTTL
-130 PNGDGPH
+130 PNGDGPQ

-145 GVDNNMGGFSLLS
+145 GVDNNMGGFNLLS
-158 QAINGTQTYNAA
+158 QAIQGTQTYNAA

-234 INNVNSITN
+234 INNVNTLTN

-252 GNMAPYNQSPQYIQY
+252 GNTAPYNQSPQYIQY

-282 GQTYHLIIAI
+282 GQTYHLILAI

-301 SGIFLEAASLSTLTP
+301 SGIFLEANSLSTITP
-316 VQISHTLSQQVF
+316 VEIEHTLSQQVF
-328 ANPDWMAEGCVSAT
+328 ANPDWMAEGCVTTT
-342 VTLERQANLNQNL
+342 VTLTRQSNLNQNL
-355 TIPIQLS
+355 TIPVQLS
-362 GTATSGIDYSGIP
+362 GTATNGLDYSGIP
-375 SSVTFSPGQTTF
+375 ASINFPPGQTTV
-387 SFTINSL
+387 SFNIQSL
-394 TDALLEGL
+394 TDALVEGL

-407 TFPITDPCGNITPLV
+407 TFPITDPCGNVTPLV

-432 MELNLSTSAVSCP
+432 MQVTLTSSPIICP
-445 GDPVTITSQIT
+445 GDPVTINSQIS

-468 GHNTSSISFTPTT
+468 GQNTGSITFAPATS
-481 TQTIWLTVTD
+481 QSVWLAVSD
-491 ACSGLPAYDTI
+491 ACTGIPAYDTI
-502 TVSVPVFAPLQ
+502 LVTVPVLSPLTI
-513 LQTSA
+513 LTSP
-518 DITEICPYIEA
+518 DITEICPFIPA
-529 MIGVS
+529 TLGVQ
-534 ASGGSGQYNYLW
+534 ASGGSGQYTYLW
-546 TTNGVISGTTDSLLV
+546 TTNNVLSSTTDSLLV
-561 NPGSTSTY
+561 NPGSSSIY
-569 QILVT
+569 QITVT

-585 IYTILSPPL
+585 SYTILSPPL
-594 VVQTNGPFETCP
+594 VLQTNGPFQVCP
-606 GDSVLLTVTA
+606 GDSVALLVTA
-616 SGGYGNYYYLWSNQ
+616 SGGYGNYYYNWS
-630 QTTDQIW
+630 TTATTPQIT
-637 VAPQVSSSYFVQVS
+637 VAPQNSTSYFVQVS
-651 DECQTFSVVGVAQV
+651 DECQTFSVTAVALV

-674 YILSQNPMQGLPVQF
+674 YIMSQDPMQGLPVQF
-689 ENASANAWSY
+689 ENASLNAWSY

-713 PSHTFTLPGAY
+713 PTHTYIQPGPY
-724 EITLIATDQKGCVDS
+724 EITLIATNQEGCIDS
-739 ISKWIN
+739 ISKWID

-779 RFYIFNRWGEQVF
+779 RFYIFNRWGEEVF
-792 FSDELNF
+792 FSDQLNF
-799 VWDATYEGTP
+799 VWDASYEDVP

>member
-1 MFSNHYLITNKPNF
+1 MHKRLFIQHLFFWIF
-15 GTILEKDASASFFFE
+15 FQAS
-30 KNSQKGQRNALIY
+30 LY
-43 VNNKML
+43 
-49 QRFCFLLFYIGIS
+49 
-62 IPVLLRA
+62 A
-69 QLLTNNALNPQGLVQ
+69 QLQTNNSLNPQGLVQ

-97 TYNGSPVAI
+97 SYNGSPAAI

-137 GPNDASGA
+137 GPNDTPGA
-145 GVDNNMGGFSLLS
+145 GVDNNMGGFNLLS
-158 QAINGTQTYNAA
+158 QAIQGTQTYNAA
-170 ILEFDFI
+170 ILEFDFV

-223 IAKLPNGAVVS
+223 IALLPNGAVVS
-234 INNVNSITN
+234 INNVNTITN

-252 GNMAPYNQSPQYIQY
+252 GNTAPYNQSPQYIQY

-276 VSQVQC
+276 VSKVQC

-301 SGIFLEAASLSTLTP
+301 SGIFLEANSLSTLTP
-316 VQISHTLSQQVF
+316 VEVDHTLSQQVF
-328 ANPDWMAEGCVSAT
+328 PNPDWMAEGCVST
-342 VTLERQANLNQNL
+342 NVTLTRQANLTQSL
-355 TIPIQLS
+355 TIPVQLS
-362 GTATSGIDYSGIP
+362 GTATSGIDYNGVP
-375 SSVTFSPGQTTF
+375 ASVTFQPGQTTV
-387 SFTINSL
+387 SFTIQSL

-407 TFPITDPCGNITPLV
+407 TFPITDPCGNVTPLV

-432 MELNLSTSAVSCP
+432 MQVTLSSTPPSCP
-445 GDPVTITSQIT
+445 GDPVTINSQIS
-456 GGVQPYTYQWST
+456 GGVQPYTYLWST
-468 GHNTSSISFTPTT
+468 GQTTGSMTFTPSNTT
-481 TQTIWLTVTD
+481 TVWLEVTD
-491 ACSGLPAYDTI
+491 ACTGIPAYDTL
-502 TVSVPVFAPLQ
+502 VVNVPVFAPLAVVV
-513 LQTSA
+513 SP
-518 DITEICPYIEA
+518 DITEICPYVPA
-529 MIGVS
+529 TIGVQ
-534 ASGGSGQYNYLW
+534 ASGGSGQYTYLW
-546 TTNGVISGTTDSLLV
+546 SVNSLLSGTTDSLLV
-561 NPGSTSTY
+561 NPGSSTTY
-569 QILVT
+569 LITVS
-574 DNCGNTIQDSI
+574 DNCGNSVQDSV

-594 VVQTNGPFETCP
+594 VLQMNGPFEICP
-606 GDSVLLTVTA
+606 GDSVDLLVTA
-616 SGGYGNYYYLWSNQ
+616 TGGYGTYYYNWS
-630 QTTDQIW
+630 TTATTPGIT
-637 VAPQVSSSYFVQVS
+637 VAPQVSTSYFVQVS
-651 DECQTFSVVGVAQV
+651 DECQTFSTTAVAVV

-674 YILSQNPMQGLPVQF
+674 YIATQNPMQGLPVQLT
-689 ENASANAWSY
+689 NASFNAWSY
-699 TWAFGDGNGSFLVN
+699 AWSFGDGNGSFLVN
-713 PSHTFTLPGAY
+713 PTHVYTQPGAY

-739 ISKWIN
+739 ISKWIE

-773 IGLMSA
+773 IGLLSA
-779 RFYIFNRWGEQVF
+779 RFYIFNRWGEEIF
-792 FSDELNF
+792 FSDQLNF
-799 VWDATYEGTP
+799 VWNGEYEGVP

-814 YTWYLIYEIEKG
+814 YSWYLIYEIEKG

>member
-1 MFSNHYLITNKPNF
+1 MMLQRLSIWLFLIGNFIPQISRAQLITN
-15 GTILEKDASASFFFE
+15 
-30 KNSQKGQRNALIY
+30 NS
-43 VNNKML
+43 
-49 QRFCFLLFYIGIS
+49 
-62 IPVLLRA
+62 
-69 QLLTNNALNPQGLVQ
+69 LNPQGLVQ
-84 NVLLGNGVTVSNV
+84 NILLGNGVTVSNV

-119 SGIVLTTGTTL
+119 SGIVMTTGTTL
-130 PNGDGPH
+130 PNGDGPQ

-145 GVDNNMGGFSLLS
+145 GVDNNMGGFNLLS
-158 QAINGTQTYNAA
+158 QAIQGTQTYNAA

-177 PYADTVRFKY
+177 PYADTIRFKY

-234 INNVNSITN
+234 INNVNTITN

-252 GNMAPYNQSPQYIQY
+252 GNTAPYNQSPQYIQY

-282 GQTYHLIIAI
+282 GQTYHLILAI

-301 SGIFLEAASLSTLTP
+301 SGIFLEANSLSTITP
-316 VQISHTLSQQVF
+316 VEIEHTLSQQVF
-328 ANPDWMAEGCVSAT
+328 ANPDWMAEGCVT
-342 VTLERQANLNQNL
+342 TNVTLTRQSNLNQNL

-362 GTATSGIDYSGIP
+362 GTATNGIDYSGIP
-375 SSVTFSPGQTTF
+375 ASINFPPGQATA
-387 SFTINSL
+387 SFTIQSL
-394 TDALLEGL
+394 TDALVEGL

-432 MELNLSTSAVSCP
+432 MQVTLTSSPITCP
-445 GDPVTITSQIT
+445 GDPVTINSQIS

-468 GHNTSSISFTPTT
+468 GQNTGSMTFTPTN
-481 TQTIWLTVTD
+481 TQSVWLAVSD
-491 ACSGLPAYDTI
+491 ACTGIPAYDTI
-502 TVSVPVFAPLQ
+502 LVTVPVLSPLTI
-513 LQTSA
+513 LTSP
-518 DITEICPYIEA
+518 DITEICPYIPA
-529 MIGVS
+529 TLGVQ
-534 ASGGSGQYNYLW
+534 ASGGSGQYTYAW
-546 TTNGVISGTTDSLLV
+546 TINNVLSGTTDSLLV
-561 NPGSTSTY
+561 NPGSSSMYLIT
-569 QILVT
+569 VT

-585 IYTILSPPL
+585 NYTILSPPL
-594 VVQTNGPFETCP
+594 VLQMNGPFQICP
-606 GDSVLLTVTA
+606 GDSVDLLVSAT
-616 SGGYGNYYYLWSNQ
+616 GGYGNYYYNWSTSA
-630 QTTDQIW
+630 TTPQIT
-637 VAPQVSSSYFVQVS
+637 VAPQNTTSYFVQVS
-651 DECQTFSVVGVAQV
+651 DECQTFSVTAVALV

-674 YILSQNPMQGLPVQF
+674 YIMSQDPMQGLPVQF
-689 ENASANAWSY
+689 ENASLNAWSY

-713 PSHTFTLPGAY
+713 PIHTYTQPGSY
-724 EITLIATDQKGCVDS
+724 EITLIATNQEGCIDS
-739 ISKWIN
+739 ISKWIE

-779 RFYIFNRWGEQVF
+779 RFYIFNRWGEEIF
-792 FSDELNF
+792 FSDQLNF
-799 VWDATYEGTP
+799 VWDATYEGIP

>member
-1 MFSNHYLITNKPNF
+1 
-15 GTILEKDASASFFFE
+15 
-30 KNSQKGQRNALIY
+30 
-43 VNNKML
+43 
-49 QRFCFLLFYIGIS
+49 
-62 IPVLLRA
+62 
-69 QLLTNNALNPQGLVQ
+69 
-84 NVLLGNGVTVSNV
+84 
-97 TYNGSPVAI
+97 
-106 AQFTAANTTLGIN
+106 
-119 SGIVLTTGTTL
+119 
-130 PNGDGPH
+130 
-137 GPNDASGA
+137 
-145 GVDNNMGGFSLLS
+145 MGGFNLLT
-158 QAINGTQTYNAA
+158 QAIQGTQTYNAA

-234 INNVNSITN
+234 INNVNTITN

-252 GNMAPYNQSPQYIQY
+252 GNTAPYNQSPQYIQY

-276 VSQVQC
+276 ISQVQC
-282 GQTYHLIIAI
+282 GQTYHLILAI

-301 SGIFLEAASLSTLTP
+301 SGIFLEANSLSTITP
-316 VQISHTLSQQVF
+316 VEIDHTLSQQVF
-328 ANPDWMAEGCVSAT
+328 ANPDWMAEGCVT
-342 VTLERQANLNQNL
+342 TNVTLTRQSNLNQNL
-355 TIPIQLS
+355 TIPVQLS
-362 GTATSGIDYSGIP
+362 GTATNGLDYSGIP
-375 SSVTFSPGQTTF
+375 ATINFPPGQTTV
-387 SFTINSL
+387 SFNIQSL
-394 TDALLEGL
+394 TDALVEGL

-432 MELNLSTSAVSCP
+432 MQVTLSSSSITCP
-445 GDPVTITSQIT
+445 GDPVTINSQIS

-468 GHNTSSISFTPTT
+468 GQNTGSITFAPATS
-481 TQTIWLTVTD
+481 QSVWLAVTD
-491 ACSGLPAYDTI
+491 ACTGIPAYDTI
-502 TVSVPVFAPLQ
+502 FVTVPVLSPLAI
-513 LQTSA
+513 LTSP
-518 DITEICPYIEA
+518 DITEICPYIPA
-529 MIGVS
+529 TLGVQV
-534 ASGGSGQYNYLW
+534 SGGSGQYTYLW
-546 TTNGVISGTTDSLLV
+546 TTNNVLSSTTDSLLV
-561 NPGSTSTY
+561 NPGSSSMY
-569 QILVT
+569 QITVT

-585 IYTILSPPL
+585 SYTILSPPL
-594 VVQTNGPFETCP
+594 VLQTNGPFQVCP
-606 GDSVLLTVTA
+606 GDSVTLLVTA
-616 SGGYGNYYYLWSNQ
+616 SGGYGNYYYSWS
-630 QTTDQIW
+630 TTETTPQIT
-637 VAPQVSSSYFVQVS
+637 VAPQNSTSYFVQVS
-651 DECQTFSVVGVAQV
+651 DECQTFSVTAVAMV

-674 YILSQNPMQGLPVQF
+674 YIMSQDPMQGLPVQF
-689 ENASANAWSY
+689 ENASFNAWSY

-713 PSHTFTLPGAY
+713 PTHTYTQPGAY
-724 EITLIATDQKGCVDS
+724 EITLIATNQEGCIDS
-739 ISKWIN
+739 ISKWID

-779 RFYIFNRWGEQVF
+779 RFYIFNRWGEEVF
-792 FSDELNF
+792 FSDQLNF
-799 VWDATYEGTP
+799 VWDASYEGVP

>member
-1 MFSNHYLITNKPNF
+1 MLQRLSILLFLIGNFIPLISRAQLITN
-15 GTILEKDASASFFFE
+15 
-30 KNSQKGQRNALIY
+30 NS
-43 VNNKML
+43 
-49 QRFCFLLFYIGIS
+49 
-62 IPVLLRA
+62 
-69 QLLTNNALNPQGLVQ
+69 LNPQGLVQ
-84 NVLLGNGVTVSNV
+84 NILLGNGVTVSNV

-119 SGIVLTTGTTL
+119 SGIVMTTGTTL

-145 GVDNNMGGFSLLS
+145 GVDNNMGGFNLLS
-158 QAINGTQTYNAA
+158 QAIQGTQTYNAA

-177 PYADTVRFKY
+177 PYADTIRFKY

-234 INNVNSITN
+234 INNVNTITN
-243 PFYFVNNGD
+243 AFYFVNNGD
-252 GNMAPYNQSPQYIQY
+252 GNTAPYNQSPQYIQY

-282 GQTYHLIIAI
+282 GQTYHLILAI

-301 SGIFLEAASLSTLTP
+301 SGIFLEANSLSTITP
-316 VQISHTLSQQVF
+316 VEIEHTLSQQVF
-328 ANPDWMAEGCVSAT
+328 ANPDWMAEGCVT
-342 VTLERQANLNQNL
+342 TNVTLTRQANLNQNL

-362 GTATSGIDYSGIP
+362 GTATNGIDYSGIP
-375 SSVTFSPGQTTF
+375 TSINFPPGQTTA
-387 SFTINSL
+387 SFTIQSL
-394 TDALLEGL
+394 TDALVEGL

-432 MELNLSTSAVSCP
+432 MQVTLTSSPITCP
-445 GDPVTITSQIT
+445 GDPVTINSQIS
-456 GGVQPYTYQWST
+456 GGIQPYTYQWST
-468 GHNTSSISFTPTT
+468 GQNTGSMTFTPTT
-481 TQTIWLTVTD
+481 TQSVWLAVSD
-491 ACSGLPAYDTI
+491 ACTGIPAYDTI
-502 TVSVPVFAPLQ
+502 LVTIPVLSPLTI
-513 LQTSA
+513 LTSP
-518 DITEICPYIEA
+518 DITEICPYIPA
-529 MIGVS
+529 TLGVQ
-534 ASGGSGQYNYLW
+534 ASGGSGQYTYSW
-546 TTNGVISGTTDSLLV
+546 TINNVLSGTTDSLLV
-561 NPGSTSTY
+561 NPGSSSIYLIT
-569 QILVT
+569 VT

-585 IYTILSPPL
+585 SYTILSPPL
-594 VVQTNGPFETCP
+594 VLQMNGPFQICP
-606 GDSVLLTVTA
+606 GDSVDLLVSAT
-616 SGGYGNYYYLWSNQ
+616 GGYGNYYYNWSTSA
-630 QTTDQIW
+630 TTPQIT
-637 VAPQVSSSYFVQVS
+637 VAPQNSTSYFVQVS
-651 DECQTFSVVGVAQV
+651 DECQTFSVTAVALV

-674 YILSQNPMQGLPVQF
+674 YIMSQDPMQGLPVQF
-689 ENASANAWSY
+689 ENASLNAWSY

-713 PSHTFTLPGAY
+713 PIHTYTLPGSY
-724 EITLIATDQKGCVDS
+724 EITLIATNQEGCIDS
-739 ISKWIN
+739 ISKWIE

-779 RFYIFNRWGEQVF
+779 RFYIFNRWGEEIF
-792 FSDELNF
+792 FSDQLNF
-799 VWDATYEGTP
+799 VWDATYEGIP

>member
-1 MFSNHYLITNKPNF
+1 MLQRLSILLFLIGNFIPQISRAQLITN
-15 GTILEKDASASFFFE
+15 
-30 KNSQKGQRNALIY
+30 NS
-43 VNNKML
+43 
-49 QRFCFLLFYIGIS
+49 
-62 IPVLLRA
+62 
-69 QLLTNNALNPQGLVQ
+69 LNPQGLVQ
-84 NVLLGNGVTVSNV
+84 NILLGNGVTVSNV

-119 SGIVLTTGTTL
+119 SGIVMTTGTTL
-130 PNGDGPH
+130 PNGDGPQ

-145 GVDNNMGGFSLLS
+145 GVENNMGGFNLLS
-158 QAINGTQTYNAA
+158 QAIQGTQTYNAA

-177 PYADTVRFKY
+177 PYADTIRFKY

-234 INNVNSITN
+234 INNVNTITN

-252 GNMAPYNQSPQYIQY
+252 GNTAPYNQSPQYIQY

-282 GQTYHLIIAI
+282 GQTYHLILAI

-301 SGIFLEAASLSTLTP
+301 SGIFLEANSLSTITP
-316 VQISHTLSQQVF
+316 VEIDHTLSQQVF
-328 ANPDWMAEGCVSAT
+328 ANPDWMAEGCVT
-342 VTLERQANLNQNL
+342 TNVTLTRQSNLNQNL

-362 GTATSGIDYSGIP
+362 GTATNGIDYSGIP
-375 SSVTFSPGQTTF
+375 ASINFPPGQTTA
-387 SFTINSL
+387 SFTIQSL
-394 TDALLEGL
+394 TDALVEGL

-432 MELNLSTSAVSCP
+432 MQVILTSSPITCP
-445 GDPVTITSQIT
+445 GDPVTINSQIS

-468 GHNTSSISFTPTT
+468 GQNTGSMIFTPTT
-481 TQTIWLTVTD
+481 TQSVWLAVSD
-491 ACSGLPAYDTI
+491 ACTGIPAYDTI
-502 TVSVPVFAPLQ
+502 LVTVPVLSPLTIQ
-513 LQTSA
+513 ASP
-518 DITEICPYIEA
+518 DVTEICPYIPA
-529 MIGVS
+529 TLGVQ
-534 ASGGSGQYNYLW
+534 ASGGSGQYTYVW
-546 TTNGVISGTTDSLLV
+546 TINNVLSGTTDSLLV
-561 NPGSTSTY
+561 NPGSSSMYLIT
-569 QILVT
+569 VT

-585 IYTILSPPL
+585 SYTILSPPL
-594 VVQTNGPFETCP
+594 VLQMNGPFQICP
-606 GDSVLLTVTA
+606 GDSVDLLVSAT
-616 SGGYGNYYYLWSNQ
+616 GGYGNYYYNWSTSA
-630 QTTDQIW
+630 TTPQIT
-637 VAPQVSSSYFVQVS
+637 VAPQNTTSYFVQVS
-651 DECQTFSVVGVAQV
+651 DECQTFSVTAVALV

-674 YILSQNPMQGLPVQF
+674 YIMSQDPMQGLPVQF
-689 ENASANAWSY
+689 ENASYNAWSY

-713 PSHTFTLPGAY
+713 PIHTYTQPGSY
-724 EITLIATDQKGCVDS
+724 EITLIATNQEGCIDS
-739 ISKWIN
+739 ITKWIE
-745 IAPERYIYL
+745 IAPERFIYL

-779 RFYIFNRWGEQVF
+779 RFYIFNRWGEEIF
-792 FSDELNF
+792 FSDQLNF
-799 VWDATYEGTP
+799 VWDATYEGIP